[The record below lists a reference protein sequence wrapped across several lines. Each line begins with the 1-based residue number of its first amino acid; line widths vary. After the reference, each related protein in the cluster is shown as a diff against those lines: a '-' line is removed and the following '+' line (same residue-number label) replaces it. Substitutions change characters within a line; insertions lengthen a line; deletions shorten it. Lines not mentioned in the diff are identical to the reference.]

1 MINWTA
7 EHVAQFFNADLHLPQ
22 YCPALLSEEVDGA
35 MFLDLFQTEGGL
47 SDLGI
52 TSKVHLSKIKTK
64 LGTLDTSTHTHT
76 QVRSQR
82 YLRAPLSTLG
92 R

>member
-35 MFLDLFQTEGGL
+35 MFLDLFQTDGGL

-64 LGTLDTSTHTHT
+64 LGTLDTST
-76 QVRSQR
+76 QVCSQR